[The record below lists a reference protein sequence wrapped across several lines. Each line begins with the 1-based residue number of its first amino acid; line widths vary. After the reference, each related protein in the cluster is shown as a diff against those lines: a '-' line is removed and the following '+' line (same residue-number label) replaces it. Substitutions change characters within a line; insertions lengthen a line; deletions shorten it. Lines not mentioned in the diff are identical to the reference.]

1 MPRRAAAIS
10 QADVARTLRAVQA
23 SGGGWRVEILPGGII
38 SLLPMPAGDKP
49 FAKTGINDERDDGTG
64 IVL

>member
-1 MPRRAAAIS
+1 MARRPAAIT
-10 QADVARTLRAVQA
+10 QADVARALRAVQA

-38 SLLPMPAGDKP
+38 SLLPMPAGDQP
-49 FAKTGINDERDDGTG
+49 FAKSSIDDDGTG